1 MPGDECVCVDW
12 PELALGLLS
21 RLAMTQI
28 CWNLLSL
35 RKWQWPKEMDDLI
48 GPRPADGDP
57 AGRQTCCQLQLIEQ
71 KIRQI
76 GARPARLAD
85 EETDW
90 HLACGTGKWM
100 RLQPAGNRTDLQM
113 TKLTDKQPDCQMRCQ
128 TSRRASRQAEQ
139 RAGRPAEQMDI
150 QAD

>member
-1 MPGDECVCVDW
+1 MCVYG
-12 PELALGLLS
+12 LARIGPRPAEQVGNDADMLES
-21 RLAMTQI
+21 VEPTEMAMTQI

-48 GPRPADGDP
+48 GPRPADDDP

-85 EETDW
+85 EKTD
-90 HLACGTGKWM
+90 
-100 RLQPAGNRTDLQM
+100 
-113 TKLTDKQPDCQMRCQ
+113 
-128 TSRRASRQAEQ
+128 
-139 RAGRPAEQMDI
+139 
-150 QAD
+150 

>member
-1 MPGDECVCVDW
+1 MDW

-57 AGRQTCCQLQLIEQ
+57 AGRQICCQLQLIEQ

-90 HLACGTGKWM
+90 HLACGTGKWTK
-100 RLQPAGNRTDLQM
+100 LQPAGNRTDLQM
-113 TKLTDKQPDCQMRCQ
+113 RK
-128 TSRRASRQAEQ
+128 
-139 RAGRPAEQMDI
+139 
-150 QAD
+150 